1 MLIFDNKFKTAH
13 NVDDIAK
20 IFVLDP
26 MDWAG
31 DLGSDECYTLCFIG
45 KTVSENLGF
54 YNTEEEAY
62 REFDKII
69 KAYEEGK
76 RTIEIH
82 DDVTEKWVRKDN
94 TYKEENK

>member
-1 MLIFDNKFKTAH
+1 MLIFNNKFKMAY
-13 NVDDIAK
+13 NVDEIAK

-26 MDWAG
+26 MDWVG
-31 DLGSDECYTLCFIG
+31 NLGSDECYALCFKG
-45 KTVSENLGF
+45 KNISENIGF

-94 TYKEENK
+94 IYEEENK